1 MKGTKMKTR
10 RLPFTSIAAMAVIAL
25 IAGIGT
31 ANAATPSRDEG
42 TINTPARI
50 RHEGSGVLKAVNTE
64 AGKVQLAHEA
74 IPSLRWPPM
83 TMWFKLQGPLPDNVK
98 VGDKVRFEL
107 EQPRTE
113 EWVITRIEH
122 KR

>member
-1 MKGTKMKTR
+1 MKTCTP
-10 RLPFTSIAAMAVIAL
+10 PFTSIIAAVAVIAL
-25 IAGIGT
+25 AGMG
-31 ANAATPSRDEG
+31 AAYAVTP
-42 TINTPARI
+42 TPDRGMAAHAPGQVK
-50 RHEGSGVLKAVNTE
+50 HEGSGVLKAVNME

-74 IPSLRWPPM
+74 IPSLHWPPM
-83 TMWFKLQGPLPDNVK
+83 TMWLKLQGPSPDNVK

-113 EWVITRIEH
+113 EWVITRIER